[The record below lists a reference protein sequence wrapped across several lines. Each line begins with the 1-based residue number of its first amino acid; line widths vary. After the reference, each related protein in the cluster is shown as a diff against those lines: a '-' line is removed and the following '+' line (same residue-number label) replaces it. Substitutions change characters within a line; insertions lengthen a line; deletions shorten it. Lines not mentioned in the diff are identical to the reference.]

1 MGNVEKKLVQDFTS
15 WRQERNQNET
25 TKEAIKRDFEN
36 FMQARFQ
43 IKPSQN
49 ASNEPISI
57 LDILDIMIAPDMDAS
72 IAANSVRENAL
83 ACKESEEETQ
93 PSESSPNPTQSCR
106 DEKFELFLGKCFYL
120 SEVKHNQNMTYEKL
134 SRAMR

>member
-1 MGNVEKKLVQDFTS
+1 MGNVEKKLVLDFTS
-15 WRQERNQNET
+15 WRRERNQNET

-36 FMQARFQ
+36 FMHARFQ

-57 LDILDIMIAPDMDAS
+57 IDILDMMIAPDVDDW

-83 ACKESEEETQ
+83 ACKQSEQETQ
-93 PSESSPNPTQSCR
+93 PSGNSVGS
-106 DEKFELFLGKCFYL
+106 L
-120 SEVKHNQNMTYEKL
+120 
-134 SRAMR
+134 